1 MVLGRSRKP
10 PIRVVARS
18 GVFLDR
24 LALDRRP
31 GPTVATV
38 NIIPD
43 DRLDDFVAQMTDQPS
58 HLRCCLGLMLYAGL
72 RIGETGKLAWCDLVH
87 NGATLNAIRLES
99 SMTKTK
105 QARDVPITR
114 PLADLLLECWATFPL
129 NSEISPATFATAAK
143 RNARPTSPRTAQR
156 VCHRIRTAL
165 GLQRLTPHT
174 LRHTFATR
182 LLSVSNV
189 AAVQMA
195 LGHARIGTTQRYVH
209 VNNDQLAQAMEKI

>member
-1 MVLGRSRKP
+1 M
-10 PIRVVARS
+10 
-18 GVFLDR
+18 
-24 LALDRRP
+24 
-31 GPTVATV
+31 ATV
-38 NIIPD
+38 NVIPD
-43 DRLDDFVAQMTDQPS
+43 DRLDAFIASMDIQPP

-72 RIGETGKLAWCDLVH
+72 RVGETAKLAWCDLVH
-87 NGATLNAIRLES
+87 DGAALNAIRLES

-105 QARDVPITR
+105 QSRDVPITR
-114 PLADLLLECWATFPL
+114 PLAELLIECWCTFPL
-129 NSEISPATFATAAK
+129 PAEISPAAYATAAK

-156 VCHRIRTAL
+156 VCRRIRRAL
-165 GLQRLTPHT
+165 GLTRLTPHT

-182 LLSVSNV
+182 LLAVSNV